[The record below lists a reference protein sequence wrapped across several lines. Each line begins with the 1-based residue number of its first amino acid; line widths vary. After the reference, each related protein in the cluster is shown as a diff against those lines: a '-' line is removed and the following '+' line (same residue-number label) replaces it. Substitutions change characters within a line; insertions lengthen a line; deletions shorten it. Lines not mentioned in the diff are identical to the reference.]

1 MWNARR
7 SASGSGRTRWPRGT
21 DYQTTGLHVTA
32 EEADAWLAKLE
43 AGKRRRYPEMPRLRW
58 SQPALRDVARLHEFL
73 APKSRDAAQRAVKTI
88 RQGVKALGKHPEI
101 GRPVEELPPEFR
113 EWVIEFGHG
122 AYVALYHYDGKQVVI
137 LAVRHGREAG
147 Y

>member
-1 MWNARR
+1 
-7 SASGSGRTRWPRGT
+7 
-21 DYQTTGLHVTA
+21 
-32 EEADAWLAKLE
+32 
-43 AGKRRRYPEMPRLRW
+43 MPRLKW
-58 SQPALRDVARLHEFL
+58 SQPALLDVVRLHEFL
-73 APKSRDAAQRAVKTI
+73 VLKSPDAAKRAIKTI
-88 RQGVKALGKHPEI
+88 RQGVKALTKHPEI

-122 AYVALYHYDGKQVVI
+122 AYVALYHYDGEHIVI

>member
-1 MWNARR
+1 M
-7 SASGSGRTRWPRGT
+7 S
-21 DYQTTGLHVTA
+21 
-32 EEADAWLAKLE
+32 
-43 AGKRRRYPEMPRLRW
+43 RLIW
-58 SQPALRDVARLHEFL
+58 SQPALLDVARLHAFL
-73 APKSRDAAQRAVKTI
+73 VPKSRDAAQRVVKAI
-88 RQGVKALGKHPEI
+88 RQGVKALARHPQS

-122 AYVALYHYDGKQVVI
+122 AYVALYHYDGKQIVM